1 MNIKPMGAYL
11 LFLFCMACNN
21 QQTQNKETATEQ
33 TQNTLS
39 EQEQKDGW
47 KLLFN
52 GKDLTGWHSY
62 LEKEPGKAWKV
73 DDGAIFLDKDSNS
86 VYKDFADLTSDSEF
100 ENFDLKLEFKT
111 DTCANSGVIFY
122 VHEAP
127 EYQNTWETGPEMQID
142 DVVCGPDHLSKMN
155 RMGTLYDLYPVDSEY
170 VGPSGKWYQ
179 YEIIANNGHLQ
190 LFQEGHKVVD
200 ATMWDQHWQDL
211 INACKFKDMPNFGTF
226 RKGHIAFQGTE
237 NGKIWFRN
245 IRIKQ
250 L

>member
-1 MNIKPMGAYL
+1 MNKQL
-11 LFLFCMACNN
+11 VSLFIIGCLSTSIVSA
-21 QQTQNKETATEQ
+21 QN
-33 TQNTLS
+33 NTLTA
-39 EQEQKDGW
+39 QEKKDGW

-52 GKDLTGWHSY
+52 GKNLTGWHSY
-62 LEKEPGKAWKV
+62 LKKKPGNGWQVK
-73 DDGAIFLDKDSNS
+73 DEAIFINENDKSADNI
-86 VYKDFADLTSDSEF
+86 DLTTDEEF
-100 ENFDLKLEFKT
+100 ENFDLKLQFKT

-122 VHEAP
+122 VHESP

-170 VGPSGKWYQ
+170 VGASGKWYQ

-190 LFQEGHKVVD
+190 LFEEGHKVVD
-200 ATMWDQHWQDL
+200 VTMWDDHWKEL
-211 INACKFKDMPNFGTF
+211 IAAVKFKDMPGFGTF

-245 IRIKQ
+245 IKIKA

>member
-1 MNIKPMGAYL
+1 MNKQLVL
-11 LFLFCMACNN
+11 LFIIGCLSAGIVSA
-21 QQTQNKETATEQ
+21 QN
-33 TQNTLS
+33 NTLTA
-39 EQEQKDGW
+39 QEKKDGW

-52 GKDLTGWHSY
+52 GKDLSGWHSY
-62 LEKEPGKAWKV
+62 LKKEPGNGWQVK
-73 DDGAIFLDKDSNS
+73 DGAIFINEDDKSN
-86 VYKDFADLTSDSEF
+86 DNTDLTTDEEF

-122 VHEAP
+122 VHESP

-170 VGPSGKWYQ
+170 VGPSGKWYEF
-179 YEIIANNGHLQ
+179 EIKADHGHLQ
-190 LFQEGHKVVD
+190 LFEDGHKVVD
-200 ATMWDQHWQDL
+200 AQIWNQHWKDL
-211 INACKFKDMPNFGTF
+211 IAAVKFKDMPGFGTF
-226 RKGHIAFQGTE
+226 RKGHIALQGTE

-245 IRIKQ
+245 VKIRK

>member
-1 MNIKPMGAYL
+1 MNKNIIASCIVVISC
-11 LFLFCMACNN
+11 FSVNSTFSQNN
-21 QQTQNKETATEQ
+21 ALTA
-33 TQNTLS
+33 
-39 EQEQKDGW
+39 QEKQDGW

-62 LEKEPGKAWKV
+62 LANKPGKAWKV
-73 DDGAIFLDKDSNS
+73 EDGAIALKKDAQS
-86 VYKDFADLTSDSEF
+86 VDKDFADLVSNEEF

-111 DTCANSGVIFY
+111 DTCANSGVMFY

-127 EYQNTWETGPEMQID
+127 QYKNTWETGPEMQID

-155 RMGTLYDLYPVDSEY
+155 RMGTLYDLFPIDSQY
-170 VGPSGKWYQ
+170 VGPSGKWYEF
-179 YEIIANNGHLQ
+179 EIKADRGHLQ
-190 LFQEGHKVVD
+190 LFENGHKVVD
-200 ATMWDQHWQDL
+200 AQMWNQHWKDL
-211 INACKFKDMPNFGTF
+211 IAACKFNEMPGFGTF

-245 IRIKQ
+245 IRIRE